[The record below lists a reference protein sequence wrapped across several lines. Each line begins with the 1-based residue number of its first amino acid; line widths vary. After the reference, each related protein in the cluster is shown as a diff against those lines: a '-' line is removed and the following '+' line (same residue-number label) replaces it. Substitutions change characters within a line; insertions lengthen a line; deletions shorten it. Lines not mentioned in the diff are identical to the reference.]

1 MSDAFLHASADE
13 RIALI
18 EARLT
23 ASFAPLSLTVRDD
36 SAQHAGHAGAAAGGH
51 FTVTI
56 VSSAFAGKP
65 RVARHRLVYD
75 ALADAMQRGIHALA
89 IVAYTPEEFN
99 ESSI

>member
-23 ASFAPLSLTVRDD
+23 ASLAPLLLTVRDD
-36 SAQHAGHAGAAAGGH
+36 SAQHAGHAGAASGGH

>member
-23 ASFAPLSLTVRDD
+23 ASLAPLSLTVRDD
-36 SAQHAGHAGAAAGGH
+36 SAQHAGHAGTASGGH